1 MLRNKVQKIMSDER
15 VLQVLAE
22 TIHDD
27 ADAAEIEKL
36 ESRRIQVGKHEMY
49 EHSFFSLRDDILYV
63 VYVVNGRL
71 NRKEVLRA
79 LLEANKSCDTEV
91 PEPREVEVVAMSD
104 ACIVLMGGPV
114 DGTAFVKLPPVDM
127 SELQA
132 ILTGEEIT
140 PATALGM
147 IADLAAV
154 A

>member
-1 MLRNKVQKIMSDER
+1 MLKSKVQKIMSDER

-22 TIHDD
+22 TIHVG

-36 ESRRIQVGKHEMY
+36 EPRCVQVGNYEIY
-49 EHSFFSLRDDILYV
+49 EHSFFSSRDDILYI
-63 VYVVNGRL
+63 VYLVNGRL
-71 NRKEVLRA
+71 NRSGVIRVLW
-79 LLEANKSCDTEV
+79 EANKSCDAEV
-91 PEPREVEVVAMSD
+91 PEPREVEVIAVSD
-104 ACIVLMGGPV
+104 ACIMLMGGPMG
-114 DGTAFVKLPPVDM
+114 DTACIKLPPTDM

-132 ILTGEEIT
+132 ILTDEEIT